1 MKKTELLKE
10 VATKAETTSKV
21 ADSVITA
28 LTDVIITETTAGRDI
43 KVTGLGTFK
52 PAIRSPREGVN
63 PATKERV
70 THPEKAI
77 IKFKIEKG
85 FSSRFSDQVTVKEL
99 KKAMNV
105 KNKK

>member
-1 MKKTELLKE
+1 MKKAELLKE

-21 ADSVITA
+21 ADAVITA
-28 LTDVIITETTAGRDI
+28 LTDTIISETISGKDI
-43 KVTGLGTFK
+43 KVPGLGTFK

-63 PATKERV
+63 PATKEKV

-85 FSSRFSDQVTVKEL
+85 FSSRFSDQVTLKEL
-99 KKAMNV
+99 KKAMN
-105 KNKK
+105 KK

>member
-1 MKKTELLKE
+1 MKKAELLKE

-43 KVTGLGTFK
+43 KVIGLGTFK
-52 PAIRSPREGVN
+52 PSVRAARTGVN
-63 PATKERV
+63 PATKEKV

-85 FSSRFSDQVTVKEL
+85 FSSRFSDQVTLKEL
-99 KKAMNV
+99 KKAMNTT
-105 KNKK
+105 KKK